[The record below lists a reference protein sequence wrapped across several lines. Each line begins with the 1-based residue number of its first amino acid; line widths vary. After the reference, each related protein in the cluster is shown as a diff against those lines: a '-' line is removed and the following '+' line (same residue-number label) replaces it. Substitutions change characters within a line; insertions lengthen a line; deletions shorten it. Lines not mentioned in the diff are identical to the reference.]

1 MRVHFLGVGGGI
13 PSLKRALSA
22 IAIYFRGNIVLFDC
36 GEGTQTQL
44 KHAKLSP
51 QRIIEV
57 FISHLHGDHILGLPG
72 LLSTMA
78 MLNRSKPLTVY
89 GPIGIK
95 EFIEVTLELTKAQLD
110 FELTINEVEEGT
122 ISHQPQYQVDCLP
135 ALHNI
140 PSLSFILRMADTPG
154 KFDVSKAQK
163 FGIPLGPLRK
173 RLQQGNPVKN
183 LTGKTIYPEDVIGP
197 SQKGMIIAY
206 SGDSAP
212 NPKFAAKATNAQL
225 LIHDATFSEAHR
237 DKAAE
242 FLHSTA
248 AQAAQIAVQAKAKQL
263 ALVHISPRYI
273 ETEEHET
280 EAKVIFPQSF
290 APKDLDVIYLD
301 EHG

>member
-13 PSLKRALSA
+13 PSLKRSLPA
-22 IAIYFRGNIVLFDC
+22 IAIYFRGKIILFDC

-51 QRIIEV
+51 QQIIEV
-57 FISHLHGDHILGLPG
+57 FISHLHGDHVLGLPG

-95 EFIEVTLELTKAQLD
+95 KFIEVTLELTKAQLEFD
-110 FELTINEVEEGT
+110 LTTNEVEEGT
-122 ISHQPQYQVDCLP
+122 ISRQPQYRVDCLP
-135 ALHNI
+135 ALHSI
-140 PSLSFILRMADTPG
+140 PSLSFILRMADKPG

-163 FGIPLGPLRK
+163 LGIPSGPLRK
-173 RLQQGNPVKN
+173 RLQQGTPVKD

-197 SQKGMIIAY
+197 SQKGIIIAY

-212 NPKFAAKATNAQL
+212 NPKFAAKAMKAQL
-225 LIHDATFSEAHR
+225 LIHDATFSDAHI

-248 AQAAQIAVQAKAKQL
+248 SQAAQIAVQAKATQL

-273 ETEEHET
+273 ASTEHEN
-280 EAKVIFPQSF
+280 EAKIIFPRSF
-290 APKDLDVIYLD
+290 APNDLDVIYLD
-301 EHG
+301 AYG